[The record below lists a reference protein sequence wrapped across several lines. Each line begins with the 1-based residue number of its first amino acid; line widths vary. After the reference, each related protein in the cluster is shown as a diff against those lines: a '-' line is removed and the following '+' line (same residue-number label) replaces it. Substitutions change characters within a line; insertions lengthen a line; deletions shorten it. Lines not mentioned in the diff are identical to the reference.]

1 MACGGIARDRHRLIG
16 SLPGHRATFLEP
28 QLTKDNK
35 FKRIQKRGTSHVI
48 HVPLVLFI
56 AMIVALI
63 GLTIVLWSAERG
75 EDPHL
80 NVKNAGEFSTLLP
93 SIVGLTQSSLDP
105 GNKIQLLENGDQF
118 FPLLLRDIAA
128 AKESVHVESYIWW
141 KGQICDQ
148 LAHALADKA
157 KQGVEV
163 RLLVD
168 ASGGHKMDKELR
180 KLMLDSG
187 VKLVRFH
194 RVSLANLG
202 RLNNRDHR
210 KETIIDGRIGYIG
223 GFGLAE
229 EWTGH
234 GQDKDHWRDAGL
246 RVQGPI
252 VNRLQGAFSENWI
265 EETGEIMAGEKYFP
279 HLGAA
284 GSTQAHLAYT
294 SPTGGVSSV
303 QVLYYLAIK
312 GAKHEI
318 IIQNPY
324 LLPDDDALQA
334 LAEAV
339 KRGVDVKVMVPAAA
353 ATDSPI
359 VQHASHHRYG
369 LLLQAGIKIFE
380 YKKTLLHQKVIVV
393 DGVWS
398 CVGSTNFDRRALQ
411 LNDEV
416 SMGVLDAGLASQLKA
431 VFEDDLKF
439 CEQRSLDEWQH
450 RGLWHKAEDGLAY
463 MASSQL

>member
-1 MACGGIARDRHRLIG
+1 MKEQKSKWI
-16 SLPGHRATFLEP
+16 E
-28 QLTKDNK
+28 
-35 FKRIQKRGTSHVI
+35 KRRGSHVI
-48 HVPLVLFI
+48 RVPLVLFI
-56 AMIVALI
+56 ALVLVVI
-63 GLTIVLWSAERG
+63 GLTVLLWSAERG
-75 EDPHL
+75 TNPHL
-80 NVKNAGEFSTLLP
+80 NVKNTGDFSALLP
-93 SIVGLTQSSLDP
+93 SMVGLTGASLES
-105 GNKIQLLENGDQF
+105 GNQVQLLENGDQF

-128 AKESVHVESYIWW
+128 AKQSVHVESYIWW
-141 KGQICDQ
+141 KGAICDQ
-148 LAHALADKA
+148 LAHTLAAKA
-157 KQGVEV
+157 KEGVEV
-163 RLLVD
+163 RLLID
-168 ASGGHKMDKELR
+168 ASGGHKMDKELA

-194 RVSLANLG
+194 PPTLANLG

-210 KETIIDGRIGYIG
+210 KEMIIDGRIGYIG
-223 GFGLAE
+223 GYGFAE

-246 RVQGPI
+246 RVEGPI
-252 VNRLQGAFSENWI
+252 VNRMQGAFSENWI

-279 HLGAA
+279 HLSAA
-284 GSTQAHLAYT
+284 GSIPAHLAYT

-312 GAKHEI
+312 AARREI

-324 LLPDDDALQA
+324 LLPDDDALDA
-334 LAEAV
+334 LGEAV
-339 KRGVDVKVMVPAAA
+339 KRGVDVKIMVPATD

-369 LLLQAGIKIFE
+369 LLLQKGIKIWE
-380 YKKTLLHQKVIVV
+380 YQKTLLHQKVIIV

-416 SMGVLDAGLASQLKA
+416 SMGVLDAGLASQLKS
-431 VFEDDLKF
+431 VFADDLKF
-439 CEQRSLDEWQH
+439 CKERHFDEWKH
-450 RGLWHKAEDGLAY
+450 RGIWHKAEDGLAY
-463 MASSQL
+463 LANSQL

>member
-1 MACGGIARDRHRLIG
+1 MKEKKSKWI
-16 SLPGHRATFLEP
+16 E
-28 QLTKDNK
+28 
-35 FKRIQKRGTSHVI
+35 KRRGSHVI
-48 HVPLVLFI
+48 RVPLILFI
-56 AMIVALI
+56 ALI
-63 GLTIVLWSAERG
+63 LAVTGLTVLLWSAERG
-75 EDPHL
+75 TNPQL
-80 NVKNAGEFSTLLP
+80 NVKNVGDFSALLP
-93 SIVGLTQSSLDP
+93 SMVGLTGSNLDS
-105 GNKIQLLENGDQF
+105 GNQVQLLENGDQF
-118 FPLLLRDIAA
+118 FPLLLRDIAG
-128 AKESVHVESYIWW
+128 AKQSVHVESYIWW
-141 KGQICDQ
+141 KGEICDR
-148 LAHALADKA
+148 LAHALAAKA
-157 KQGVEV
+157 KEGVEV
-163 RLLVD
+163 RLLID
-168 ASGGHKMDKELR
+168 ASGGHKMEKKLA

-194 RVSLANLG
+194 PPTLANLG

-210 KETIIDGRIGYIG
+210 KEMIIDGRIGYIG
-223 GFGLAE
+223 GYGFAE
-229 EWTGH
+229 EWTGN

-246 RVQGPI
+246 RVEGPI
-252 VNRLQGAFSENWI
+252 VNRMQGAFSENWI

-279 HLGAA
+279 HLSPA
-284 GSTQAHLAYT
+284 GSIPAHLAYT

-312 GAKHEI
+312 AARREI

-324 LLPDDDALQA
+324 LLPDDDALDA

-339 KRGVDVKVMVPAAA
+339 KRGVDVKIMVPATTS
-353 ATDSPI
+353 TDSPI

-369 LLLQAGIKIFE
+369 LLLQKGIRIWE
-380 YKKTLLHQKVIVV
+380 YKKTLLHQKVIIV

-431 VFEDDLKF
+431 VFADDLKF
-439 CEQRSLDEWQH
+439 CEERHFDEWHH

-463 MASSQL
+463 LASSQF

>member
-1 MACGGIARDRHRLIG
+1 
-16 SLPGHRATFLEP
+16 
-28 QLTKDNK
+28 LTKVTNSK
-35 FKRIQKRGTSHVI
+35 SKWIEKRGNSHFI
-48 HVPLVLFI
+48 RVPLVLFS
-56 AMIVALI
+56 ALI
-63 GLTIVLWSAERG
+63 LMVTGLTVMLWSAERG
-75 EDPHL
+75 TNPHL
-80 NVKNAGEFSTLLP
+80 NVKNVGDFSALLP
-93 SIVGLTQSSLDP
+93 SIVGLTGASMES
-105 GNKIQLLENGDQF
+105 GNHVQLLENGDQF

-141 KGQICDQ
+141 KGEICNQ

-163 RLLVD
+163 RLLID
-168 ASGGHKMDKELR
+168 ASGGHKMEKELS

-187 VKLVRFH
+187 VKFVRFH
-194 RVSLANLG
+194 PPSLSNLG

-210 KETIIDGRIGYIG
+210 KEMIIDGRIGYIG

-234 GQDKDHWRDAGL
+234 AQDKDHWRDAGL
-246 RVQGPI
+246 RVEGPI

-279 HLGAA
+279 HLSAA

-339 KRGVDVKVMVPAAA
+339 KRGVDVKVMVPATTS
-353 ATDSPI
+353 TDSPI

-369 LLLQAGIKIFE
+369 LLLEKGIKIFE

-416 SMGVLDAGLASQLKA
+416 SMGVLDAGLASQLKG
-431 VFEDDLKF
+431 VFNDDMKF
-439 CEQRSLDEWQH
+439 CEERHFEEWNH
-450 RGLWHKAEDGLAY
+450 RGIWHKAEDGLAY
-463 MASSQL
+463 LASSQL

>member
-1 MACGGIARDRHRLIG
+1 MK
-16 SLPGHRATFLEP
+16 
-28 QLTKDNK
+28 QTKSK
-35 FKRIQKRGTSHVI
+35 WIEKRGTSHI
-48 HVPLVLFI
+48 IRVPIVLFC

-80 NVKNAGEFSTLLP
+80 NVKNVGDFSTLLP
-93 SIVGLTQSSLDP
+93 SIIGLTQSSLDS

-180 KLMLDSG
+180 TLMLDSG

-194 RVSLANLG
+194 RPTLANLG

-210 KETIIDGRIGYIG
+210 KESIIDGRIGYIG

-246 RVQGPI
+246 RVEGPI

-279 HLGAA
+279 HLTAA
-284 GSTQAHLAYT
+284 GATQAHLAYT

-303 QVLYYLAIK
+303 QVLYYLAISS
-312 GAKHEI
+312 AKREVL
-318 IIQNPY
+318 IQNPY
-324 LLPDDDALQA
+324 MLPDDDAIKA
-334 LAEAV
+334 VAAAV
-339 KRGVDVKVMVPAAA
+339 KRGVDVRIMVPATD

-359 VQHASHHRYG
+359 VQHASHHMFG
-369 LLLQAGIKIFE
+369 TLLKNGIKVFE
-380 YKKTLLHQKVIVV
+380 YQKTLLHQKVIVV

-398 CVGSTNFDRRALQ
+398 CVGSTNFDDRSFQ
-411 LNDEV
+411 HNDEI
-416 SMGVLDAGLASQLKA
+416 SMGLLDPKIAEQLRAS
-431 VFEDDLKF
+431 FNDDMRFAK
-439 CEQRSLDEWQH
+439 QRSFAEW
-450 RGLWHKAEDGLAY
+450 RSRPLWHKAIDGLAY
-463 MASSQL
+463 LGHGQL